1 MLAASVAV
9 ADARAAQDPNALA
22 RAGTAAI
29 ENQRFGDAL
38 EAFTKAAALQP
49 GDASLCFGAGVAAFM
64 LGQNDVAQTRFEC
77 ALALNPSYLPAALW
91 LGDLHYRAGRLQRG
105 DLDLRSR
112 AAALA
117 GRARASRSSSM
128 RGVRSKSCRAAS
140 TKCARSTSRRSS
152 R

>member
-1 MLAASVAV
+1 MLAASVAA
-9 ADARAAQDPNALA
+9 ADVRAAQDPSALA

-38 EAFTKAAALQP
+38 EAFTRAAALQP

-77 ALALNPSYLPAALW
+77 ALALNPNYLPAALW
-91 LGDLHYRAGRLQRG
+91 LGDLHYRAGRLQRS

-112 AAALA
+112 TAALA
-117 GRARASRSSSM
+117 GSARASE
-128 RGVRSKSCRAAS
+128 AA
-140 TKCARSTSRRSS
+140 R
-152 R
+152 